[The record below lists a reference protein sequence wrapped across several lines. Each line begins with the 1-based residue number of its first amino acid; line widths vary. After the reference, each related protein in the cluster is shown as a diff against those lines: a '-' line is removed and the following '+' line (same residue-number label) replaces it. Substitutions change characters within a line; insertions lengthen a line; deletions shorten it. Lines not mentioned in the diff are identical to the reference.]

1 MGESH
6 LQPRSHFRQLMT
18 FTKSLVVGWSV
29 AFAFA
34 VVACGLTAAAW
45 MRVLAPVLI
54 QKLGLG

>member
-1 MGESH
+1 
-6 LQPRSHFRQLMT
+6 MT